1 MKFRG
6 KMTEVLCIK
15 QFSNIIGALAKL
27 AKDWKLRITPD
38 KIFFTVSDGS
48 TLERPLAYCI
58 IEQAHFFNEYTV
70 VGVSNTHNMICLIFS
85 PDLLARATANL
96 RTSAST
102 KSVKMKLTNK
112 MSPCLTF
119 EIESGQSR
127 LCVHDIPVTVVPRRQ
142 WGSLE
147 DPVLPT
153 FDVSIDFPNF
163 RILRTIAERMRNINL
178 YLEVGANSLGTLVIE
193 TRTDIVR
200 LRTQFSD
207 LNINSTAN
215 ALPDPEKIRS
225 VRVDVRKF
233 VQVLASE
240 QLHPNKMQ
248 CDIADGRLLHLLVI
262 HEDVTLHYFLS
273 HYDS

>member
-27 AKDWKLRITPD
+27 AKDCKLRITPD

-119 EIESGQSR
+119 EIES
-127 LCVHDIPVTVVPRRQ
+127 
-142 WGSLE
+142 
-147 DPVLPT
+147 
-153 FDVSIDFPNF
+153 VSIDFPNF

-200 LRTQFSD
+200 LRTQFND

-248 CDIADGRLLHLLVI
+248 CDIADGRLLHLLVM